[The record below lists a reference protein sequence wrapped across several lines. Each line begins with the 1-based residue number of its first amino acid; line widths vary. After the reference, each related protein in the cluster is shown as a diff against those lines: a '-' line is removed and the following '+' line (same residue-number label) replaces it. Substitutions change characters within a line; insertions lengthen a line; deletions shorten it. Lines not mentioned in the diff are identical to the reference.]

1 MIALFWKALGFLK
14 MIPWQVWAILGA
26 AMSFWLWLGAH
37 DAALTKKVTLDRDA
51 YWQGR
56 EKAANDRYAA
66 DMNRKRAEVADL
78 VLAGIALRDQLEGVI
93 RAQAAAF
100 QTEFDRLNNRR
111 AAYVTPLADSRCV
124 VPAGFVMQFDAGAA
138 GANGKGAVH
147 DPAAADPGP
156 QLVDAPSGIALSRV
170 SDAVTATQQALGDC
184 RRQVSGWQ
192 SFYSTVLI
200 PWHASLA
207 KTLQGTPP

>member
-100 QTEFDRLNNRR
+100 DARFTELKNRR
-111 AAYVTPLADSRCV
+111 AAYVTPLANRACTLTRGV
-124 VPAGFVMQFDAGAA
+124 VLQFNAGAA
-138 GANGKGAVH
+138 GANGA
-147 DPAAADPGP
+147 PEPFASRAANPGTEF
-156 QLVDAPSGIALSRV
+156 VDAPAGV
-170 SDAVTATQQALGDC
+170 SLDTLTGAIEDTQRALGTC
-184 RRQVSGWQ
+184 RRQVTGWQ
-192 SFYSTVLI
+192 SFYSTVLV